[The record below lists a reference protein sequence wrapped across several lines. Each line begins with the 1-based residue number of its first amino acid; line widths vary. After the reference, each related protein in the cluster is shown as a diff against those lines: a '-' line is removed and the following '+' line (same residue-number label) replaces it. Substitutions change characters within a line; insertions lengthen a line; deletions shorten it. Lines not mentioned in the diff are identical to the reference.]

1 MQARV
6 ASRNLSINTAGPPA
20 LKCVLVVCLTK
31 CACRRECS
39 HDRKSLRQ
47 KVLRSQVIVEFR
59 PGQDDRTNVTPH
71 DARHAG
77 AMSRQ
82 GQPTNIVDRPLPKG
96 KSEVSLSAFS
106 FLFSEL
112 VQYHRTRASSIAELE
127 QKLSE
132 AGEGV
137 GSRMLEVL
145 AYRDKSNRREIRLQ
159 GILHFINTNVW
170 RCLFGKVADSLEIY
184 NDDEYVLG
192 DKSLVVNRYISV
204 PKDFGDL
211 NCGAFAA
218 GVVKGVLVDAGFP
231 AEVSA
236 YYAEVDGQRLP
247 KTNILMKFA
256 PEVME
261 REKRLGG
268 A

>member
-1 MQARV
+1 M
-6 ASRNLSINTAGPPA
+6 
-20 LKCVLVVCLTK
+20 
-31 CACRRECS
+31 
-39 HDRKSLRQ
+39 
-47 KVLRSQVIVEFR
+47 
-59 PGQDDRTNVTPH
+59 
-71 DARHAG
+71 
-77 AMSRQ
+77 
-82 GQPTNIVDRPLPKG
+82 
-96 KSEVSLSAFS
+96 SLSAFS

-112 VQYHRTRASSIAELE
+112 VQYHRTRAISIAELE

-145 AYRDKSNRREIRLQ
+145 AHREKSNRREIRLQ
-159 GILHFINTNVW
+159 GILQFINTNVW

-204 PKDFGDL
+204 PKDLGDL

-218 GVVKGVLVDAGFP
+218 GVVKGVLRDAGFP

-236 YYAEVDGQRLP
+236 YYAEVDGQRTP

-256 PEVME
+256 PEVLE
-261 REKRLGG
+261 REKRLG

>member
-1 MQARV
+1 
-6 ASRNLSINTAGPPA
+6 
-20 LKCVLVVCLTK
+20 
-31 CACRRECS
+31 
-39 HDRKSLRQ
+39 
-47 KVLRSQVIVEFR
+47 
-59 PGQDDRTNVTPH
+59 
-71 DARHAG
+71 
-77 AMSRQ
+77 
-82 GQPTNIVDRPLPKG
+82 
-96 KSEVSLSAFS
+96 
-106 FLFSEL
+106 
-112 VQYHRTRASSIAELE
+112 
-127 QKLSE
+127 
-132 AGEGV
+132 
-137 GSRMLEVL
+137 
-145 AYRDKSNRREIRLQ
+145 
-159 GILHFINTNVW
+159 
-170 RCLFGKVADSLEIY
+170 
-184 NDDEYVLG
+184 
-192 DKSLVVNRYISV
+192 VNRYISV